1 MAKTYQIIT
10 QLPENLYQQVEA
22 LAVQENLSL
31 DQLVALALSAQV
43 KAWSEKND
51 LAERAQRG
59 SWEDFQ
65 SILAQVPDVEPEAF
79 DRL

>member
-1 MAKTYQIIT
+1 MIELIT
-10 QLPENLYQQVEA
+10 QLPENLYQQIEA

-31 DQLVALALSAQV
+31 DQIVTLALSAQV
-43 KAWSEKND
+43 KAWSDRNA
-51 LAERAQRG
+51 LAERAERG

-65 SILAQVPDVEPEAF
+65 SILDRVPDREPEVF

>member
-1 MAKTYQIIT
+1 MIEIIT
-10 QLPENLYQQVEA
+10 QLPENLYQQIEA

-31 DQLVALALSAQV
+31 DQIVTLALSAQV
-43 KAWSEKND
+43 KAWSDKNA

-65 SILAQVPDVEPEAF
+65 SILAQVPDREPEAF

>member
-51 LAERAQRG
+51 LAERAPGELGR
-59 SWEDFQ
+59 F
-65 SILAQVPDVEPEAF
+65 SINSYPSL
-79 DRL
+79 RRRT

>member
-1 MAKTYQIIT
+1 MIELIT
-10 QLPENLYQQVEA
+10 QLPENLYQQIEA

-31 DQLVALALSAQV
+31 NQIVTLALSAQV
-43 KAWSEKND
+43 KAWSDKNA
-51 LAERAQRG
+51 LAERAERG

-65 SILAQVPDVEPEAF
+65 SILAQVPDREPDVF

>member
-1 MAKTYQIIT
+1 MIELIT

-31 DQLVALALSAQV
+31 DQLVAIALSAQV
-43 KAWSEKND
+43 KAWSDKNV

>member
-10 QLPENLYQQVEA
+10 QLPKNFYQQVEA
-22 LAVQENLSL
+22 LAVKENLSL

-43 KAWSEKND
+43 KAWSDKNA
-51 LAERAQRG
+51 LAECAERG

-65 SILAQVPDVEPEAF
+65 SILAQVPDVQLEAF

>member
-1 MAKTYQIIT
+1 MIELIT
-10 QLPENLYQQVEA
+10 QLPEALYQQVEA

-31 DQLVALALSAQV
+31 DQVVALALSSQV
-43 KAWSEKND
+43 KAWSDRNS
-51 LAERAQRG
+51 LTERTQRG

-65 SILAQVPDVEPEAF
+65 AILAHVPDQEPEDF